1 MPETPNSPTPS
12 TNSYTPFIMP
22 KLNKSIL
29 VSKYFL
35 NYNTVHIELA
45 RPKGFDYKIGQFL
58 SLKVNNSNFRAYSL
72 VSHPTEKT
80 LKMAISVGHSGI
92 GADFVKNAQIGQ
104 DIEFIGPA
112 GKFTLA
118 VPPAKNLLF
127 LGTGTGIAPFIPML
141 KELLEH
147 NVGSMSKIEL
157 YYGTKTLKDILY
169 FDLLNDYKSHFANF
183 DLNICLSQEKVA
195 GFVYG
200 RLTGKY
206 IVTEPKNTQVYLC
219 GHPNMV
225 EENVR
230 LLKGFDVPSN
240 AIFFEKFTIVT
251 I

>member
-1 MPETPNSPTPS
+1 MPETPKSPTPS

-22 KLNKSIL
+22 KLNKSKL
-29 VSKYFL
+29 VSKDLL
-35 NYNTVHIELA
+35 NHNTVQIELA
-45 RPKGFDYKIGQFL
+45 RPKGFDYKIGQFI

-80 LKMAISVGHSGI
+80 LKMAISVGHTGI
-92 GADFVKNAQIGQ
+92 GADFIKNAQIGQ

-127 LGTGTGIAPFIPML
+127 LATGTGIAPFIPML
-141 KELLEH
+141 KELLEQ
-147 NVGSMSKIEL
+147 NVGSESKIEL
-157 YYGTKTLKDILY
+157 YYGVKTQEDILY
-169 FDLLNDYKSHFANF
+169 FDLLNDYKSHFTNF
-183 DLNICLSQEKVA
+183 DFTICLSQEKIDSLI
-195 GFVYG
+195 YG

-206 IVTEPKNTQVYLC
+206 IVTEPKSTQVYLC

-230 LLKGFDVPSN
+230 LLKKIGVPVG
-240 AIFFEKFTIVT
+240 AVFFEKFTIVSM
-251 I
+251 